1 VQLLS
6 LKVPPQRIPQ
16 VLNSALHHWAE
27 SMVSF
32 TRDKEGNPGA
42 AERPTSGGEINIGGV
57 DGEVLRHGDRDRR
70 EDDDAGLTHGEVCGK
85 VPC

>member
-32 TRDKEGNPGA
+32 ACDKQEGNPGA
-42 AERPTSGGEINIGGV
+42 AER
-57 DGEVLRHGDRDRR
+57 
-70 EDDDAGLTHGEVCGK
+70 AYFWW
-85 VPC
+85 